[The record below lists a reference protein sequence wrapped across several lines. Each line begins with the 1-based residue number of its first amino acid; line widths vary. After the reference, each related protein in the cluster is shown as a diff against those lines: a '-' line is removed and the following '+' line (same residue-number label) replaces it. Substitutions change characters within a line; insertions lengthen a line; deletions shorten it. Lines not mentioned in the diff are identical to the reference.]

1 MNLQWRRRQ
10 NLLVNYLDYDEK
22 TGLALGQSI
31 YAECLSGIGYA
42 MLTNGLAC
50 TVEEAPLEWSAG
62 AAFALLHGVFV
73 PCFLCL
79 L

>member
-10 NLLVNYLDYDEK
+10 NLLVNYLDHDEK
-22 TGLALGQSI
+22 TGSGTEHI
-31 YAECLSGIGYA
+31 YAECLSGISYA

-50 TVEEAPLEWSAG
+50 IVEEAPLEC
-62 AAFALLHGVFV
+62 VFV

-79 L
+79 LYLLFCKA